1 MTEEQPRVAGGW
13 TLDFDFDLDLDFAL
27 GVGSDARV
35 I

>member
-13 TLDFDFDLDLDFAL
+13 TLDFDLDLDFAL